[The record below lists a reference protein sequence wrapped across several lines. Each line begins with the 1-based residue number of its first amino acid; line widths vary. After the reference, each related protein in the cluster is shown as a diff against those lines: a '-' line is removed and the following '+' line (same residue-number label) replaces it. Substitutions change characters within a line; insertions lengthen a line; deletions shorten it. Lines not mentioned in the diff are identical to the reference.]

1 MPPDAA
7 PPDSVDRL
15 IAEWR
20 TVRPDLDFSPLGV
33 VARLG
38 RVRAHIDRELEAQFS
53 RHGITAPGFAVL
65 VTLARLQEPDGVPQ
79 RRLMEELGLTSGTVS
94 VRIDRLEADGL
105 VARAADAG
113 DRRNTR
119 ITLTERGRDLF
130 ERVVPEHLGNERR
143 LLAALD
149 AGEREALASLLRTLL
164 VEFEGSCQDGA
175 AAARLGVTLA
185 PAHVAIA
192 MRRAVGLEPVEGL
205 LVREVE
211 EGTPAAAAGVLVG
224 DVIRAAGGRPVASVG
239 VLRRALAGR
248 ARRGALELVV
258 RRGEA
263 DTTLRVR
270 LGGAGRAGPVAAV
283 PRGLHRL

>member
-20 TVRPDLDFSPLGV
+20 AVRPDLDFSPLGV

-164 VEFEGSCQDGA
+164 VEFEGSCPDGA
-175 AAARLGVTLA
+175 AVARLGLTLA

-211 EGTPAAAAGVLVG
+211 EGAPAAAAGVLVG

-239 VLRRALAGR
+239 VLRQALAGQ

-270 LGGAGRAGPVAAV
+270 LGADGPAGAVAAA